1 MQLATKFTRRTT
13 AHIQSTTP
21 LTDDQLRVVVPS
33 AFAAEKHENRSA
45 RYTYIPTIDV
55 LAGLRREGFEPFMAC
70 QTRSRDEGQRAHTK
84 HMLRLRRPNVSNEGE
99 AHEVILINSHNG
111 TTSYQMLAGVFRFVC
126 CNGLAV
132 GDCEEIRVP
141 HTGDIVGRVIE
152 GAYTVVND
160 FERVQAATG
169 AMKSITLAPDESLA
183 FARSALALRWPDGAA
198 PVTPEQVL
206 NPRRRADFGS
216 NLWTTFNVVQ
226 EHLVRG
232 GDQRVTANSRRLRTR
247 AVSAI
252 AQSVALNRALWT
264 LAAEMAKIKQA
275 A

>member
-1 MQLATKFTRRTT
+1 MQLATKFARKTT
-13 AHIQSTTP
+13 AHIQSDTP
-21 LTDDQLRVVVPS
+21 LTDEQLRAVVPS

-55 LAGLRREGFEPFMAC
+55 LAGLRREGFAPFMAC
-70 QTRSRDEGQRAHTK
+70 QTRSRDAGQRAHTK
-84 HMLRLRRPNVSNEGE
+84 HMLRLRRPDAADTGE
-99 AHEVILINSHNG
+99 TPEVILINSHNG
-111 TTSYQMLAGVFRFVC
+111 TTSYQMLAGIFRFVC

-132 GDCEEIRVP
+132 GDCEEIRVS

-160 FERVQAATG
+160 FERVQAAT
-169 AMKSITLAPDESLA
+169 AQMKAIDLAPAESLA
-183 FARSALALRWPDGAA
+183 FARSALTLRWPDSAT

-206 NPRRRADFGS
+206 KPRRREDLGTD
-216 NLWTTFNVVQ
+216 LWTTLNTVQ
-226 EHLVRG
+226 EHLIQG
-232 GDQRVTANSRRLRTR
+232 GDTRPAAHGRRTR
-247 AVSAI
+247 TRPVKAI
-252 AQSVALNRALWT
+252 AQNVALNRALWS